1 MQPTSSGVNTPPQI
15 DRSTTPNRVSS
26 EDSAATIRV
35 DAPPE
40 SSSFIKAP
48 HGPLGTAGPRQSR
61 VRGERP
67 KPPESQSQSTPNEM
81 EAAGSNEPLHRE
93 DFRRAHNASTQRLDE
108 HHDSQETS
116 QELNWGVLHAEDIA
130 RVLDQRLFEIER
142 RERLLNRRAN
152 QISQQERMFRL
163 WANDTRQELERKR
176 RELQQLESDLIQRGH
191 DLRWLLVH
199 GDQFDSVEKSSPGE
213 RPNDDYNLAPNP
225 SAARSG
231 RVPAQKESG
240 SLEEE
245 LKNQIEEMEF
255 GSSRDG
261 MRRPSR

>member
-15 DRSTTPNRVSS
+15 DRSTTPNRVSN

-35 DAPPE
+35 DAPPDPA
-40 SSSFIKAP
+40 SFIKAP
-48 HGPLGTAGPRQSR
+48 HGPLGTPGARPGR

-67 KPPESQSQSTPNEM
+67 KPQEAPSQSAPNES
-81 EAAGSNEPLHRE
+81 EAAGSNAPLHRDE
-93 DFRRAHNASTQRLDE
+93 FRQAQNASTQRLDE
-108 HHDSQETS
+108 HHDSQEAS

-199 GDQFDSVEKSSPGE
+199 GDQFDSVEKSLPGDML
-213 RPNDDYNLAPNP
+213 NDDYNLSSKP
-225 SAARSG
+225 RSG
-231 RVPAQKESG
+231 RVPAQKEGG

-255 GSSRDG
+255 GSSSDG
-261 MRRPSR
+261 MRRPGR

>member
-1 MQPTSSGVNTPPQI
+1 VNTPPQI
-15 DRSTTPNRVSS
+15 DRSTTPNRVSND
-26 EDSAATIRV
+26 DSAATIRV

-48 HGPLGTAGPRQSR
+48 HGPLGTTSPRPSR
-61 VRGERP
+61 IRGERP
-67 KPPESQSQSTPNEM
+67 KPPETQSLGVVVEVDS
-81 EAAGSNEPLHRE
+81 AISNEPPQRE
-93 DFRRAHNASTQRLDE
+93 PLGQAHNASTPRIDEQLDSSE
-108 HHDSQETS
+108 AS

-176 RELQQLESDLIQRGH
+176 RELQQLESELTQRGH

-199 GDQFDSVEKSSPGE
+199 GDQFDSVEKSLPGVML
-213 RPNDDYNLAPNP
+213 NDDYNLGPKP
-225 SAARSG
+225 SPARAG
-231 RVPAQKESG
+231 RVPAQKEAS

-245 LKNQIEEMEF
+245 LKTQIEDMEF
-255 GSSRDG
+255 GSSSDG
-261 MRRPSR
+261 LRRPGR